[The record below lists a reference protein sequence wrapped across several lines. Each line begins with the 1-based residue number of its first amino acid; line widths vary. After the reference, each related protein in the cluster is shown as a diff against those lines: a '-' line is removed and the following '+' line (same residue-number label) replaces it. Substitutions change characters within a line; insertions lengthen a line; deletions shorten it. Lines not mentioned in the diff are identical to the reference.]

1 MNGVNHGAQ
10 LALHFFKVKFYFVL
24 PSNWD
29 AELLYTAFV
38 SIQGLVL
45 VKEPYFCEPSFERMR
60 GTAEGT
66 LNSRLYKYVPPRSR
80 HFPHLLADKTRAV
93 NELT

>member
-1 MNGVNHGAQ
+1 MNHGAQ
-10 LALHFFKVKFYFVL
+10 LALHFFKVRFYFVSTL
-24 PSNWD
+24 YWD
-29 AELLYTAFV
+29 AELLYAAFV

-66 LNSRLYKYVPPRSR
+66 LNSRLYKYVAPRST
-80 HFPHLLADKTRAV
+80 HLPPFLADRTRAV